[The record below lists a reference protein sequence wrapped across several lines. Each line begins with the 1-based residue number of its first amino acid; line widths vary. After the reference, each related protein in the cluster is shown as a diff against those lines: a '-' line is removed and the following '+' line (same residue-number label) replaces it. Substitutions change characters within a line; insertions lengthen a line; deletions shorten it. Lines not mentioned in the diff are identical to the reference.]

1 MRLDLYVT
9 DFRQRILSLTME
21 TVSVVM
27 NQFPRSKN
35 ASIKCLQNN
44 MVNKHHRHK
53 RKFKFFF

>member
-1 MRLDLYVT
+1 MHLDLYVT

-21 TVSVVM
+21 IVSVVM
-27 NQFPRSKN
+27 NQFPHGKN

-53 RKFKFFF
+53 RKFKFLF